1 TQPTQT
7 CEQTA
12 HGNVFQRIFGI
23 EPKPT
28 PTPPASNVGSGSSVP
43 VQGQPAAVNQNSSEA
58 QDQDKKKKG
67 FWGKIFGGGKDDKD
81 DNKQNK
87 PAATPS
93 PGKDRPQ

>member
-1 TQPTQT
+1 
-7 CEQTA
+7 
-12 HGNVFQRIFGI
+12 
-23 EPKPT
+23 
-28 PTPPASNVGSGSSVP
+28 

-67 FWGKIFGGGKDDKD
+67 FWGKIFGGGKDDNKD
-81 DNKQNK
+81 DNKQIK